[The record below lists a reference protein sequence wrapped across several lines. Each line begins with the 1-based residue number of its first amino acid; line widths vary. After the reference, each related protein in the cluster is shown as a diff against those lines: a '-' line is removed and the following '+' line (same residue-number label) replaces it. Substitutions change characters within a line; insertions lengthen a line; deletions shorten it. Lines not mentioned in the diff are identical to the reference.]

1 VEQYNRDI
9 AENPKVELIH
19 ISHDRDEDAAEE
31 WAVKEGFPWLTV
43 LPDDVE
49 RSDLLDYKIANS
61 VPHYILVDA
70 AGNRLA
76 DGSSAVFS
84 KVKSLTAGE

>member
-1 VEQYNRDI
+1 MEQYKTDI
-9 AENPKVELIH
+9 AGNPKVAFIH

-31 WAVKEGFPWLTV
+31 WAAKEGFPWLSI
-43 LPDDVE
+43 LPGDVD
-49 RSDLLDYKIANS
+49 RSDLLEYKVANS

-76 DGSSAVFS
+76 DGSSSVFS
-84 KVKSLTAGE
+84 KAKELTSE